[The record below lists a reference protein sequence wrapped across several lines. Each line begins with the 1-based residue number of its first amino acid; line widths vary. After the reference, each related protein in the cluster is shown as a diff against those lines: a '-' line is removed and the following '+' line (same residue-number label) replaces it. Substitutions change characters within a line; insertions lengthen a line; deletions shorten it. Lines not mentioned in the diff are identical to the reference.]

1 MMGDAEQR
9 EKYEQGMS
17 ALATLCQFLELIDL
31 EWCAAT
37 ISHAHAVGPILMPT
51 EYRDGLQNL
60 RDQAKLI
67 EAARELQRV
76 AREVSSPG

>member
-9 EKYEQGMS
+9 KYEEHMNG
-17 ALATLCQFLELIDL
+17 LVVCCQILEQIDL

-37 ISHAHAVGPILMPT
+37 ITHTHAVGPILMPT
-51 EYRDGLQNL
+51 EYRDGLADL
-60 RDQAKLI
+60 RDQEKLI
-67 EAARELQRV
+67 CAARELQRV